1 MLKQSDAFSG
11 FSVNDLEQARWF
23 YQEILGLEVRDNP
36 MGLIE
41 LHIKSGSKILIYP
54 KPDHTPASF
63 TVLNFPVADI
73 DSVVDELAH
82 KGVAFEQ
89 YTGEIKTDARGIH
102 SSPAEGLKIAWFKD
116 PAGNILSLIEERLN
130 QNN

>member
-41 LHIKSGSKILIYP
+41 LHINSGSRILIYP
-54 KPDHTPASF
+54 KSDHTPASF
-63 TVLNFPVADI
+63 TVLNFPVANI
-73 DSVVDELAH
+73 DSAVDELAQ
-82 KGVAFEQ
+82 KGVVLEQ
-89 YTGEIKTDARGIH
+89 YIGEIKTDARGIH
-102 SSPAEGLKIAWFKD
+102 HSSAEGLKIAWFKD
-116 PAGNILSLIEERLN
+116 PSGNILSIIEEKYN